1 MNLLTLLL
9 RLPLLPLQGF
19 LRVGELIDEE
29 VQHELRDP
37 ARLRHDLE
45 QIQQALE
52 SGQISE
58 EEAACITS
66 SSSCHWVAGPSVDV
80 QARWQ
85 PRARRHVR
93 SARTW

>member
-1 MNLLTLLL
+1 MDLLTLLL

-19 LRVGELIDEE
+19 LRLGELIDEE
-29 VQHELRDP
+29 VQRELRDP

-58 EEAACITS
+58 EEAA
-66 SSSCHWVAGPSVDV
+66 
-80 QARWQ
+80 
-85 PRARRHVR
+85 RAEEEAVTRFTQLVVGET
-93 SARTW
+93 AVTKL

>member
-1 MNLLTLLL
+1 MDLLTLLL

-19 LRVGELIDEE
+19 LRLGELIDEE
-29 VQHELRDP
+29 VQRELRDP

-58 EEAACITS
+58 EEAA
-66 SSSCHWVAGPSVDV
+66 
-80 QARWQ
+80 
-85 PRARRHVR
+85 RAEEEAVTRFIQLVEGET
-93 SARTW
+93 AVTKL

>member
-1 MNLLTLLL
+1 MDLLTLLL

-19 LRVGELIDEE
+19 LRLGELIDEE
-29 VQHELRDP
+29 VQRELRDP

-58 EEAACITS
+58 EEAA
-66 SSSCHWVAGPSVDV
+66 
-80 QARWQ
+80 
-85 PRARRHVR
+85 RAEEEAVTRFTQLVEGET
-93 SARTW
+93 AVTKL

>member
-19 LRVGELIDEE
+19 LRLGELIDEE
-29 VQHELRDP
+29 VQRELRDP

-58 EEAACITS
+58 EEAA
-66 SSSCHWVAGPSVDV
+66 
-80 QARWQ
+80 
-85 PRARRHVR
+85 RAEEEAVTRFTQLVVGET
-93 SARTW
+93 AVTKL

>member
-58 EEAACITS
+58 EEAA
-66 SSSCHWVAGPSVDV
+66 
-80 QARWQ
+80 
-85 PRARRHVR
+85 RAEEEVVTRFTQLVEGET
-93 SARTW
+93 AVTKL

>member
-1 MNLLTLLL
+1 MDLLTLLL

-19 LRVGELIDEE
+19 LRLGELIDEE
-29 VQHELRDP
+29 VQRELRDP

-58 EEAACITS
+58 EEAA
-66 SSSCHWVAGPSVDV
+66 
-80 QARWQ
+80 
-85 PRARRHVR
+85 RAEEEAVTRFTQLVGGET
-93 SARTW
+93 AVTKL

>member
-19 LRVGELIDEE
+19 LRLGELIDEE
-29 VQHELRDP
+29 VQRELRDP
-37 ARLRHDLE
+37 ARLRHNLE

-58 EEAACITS
+58 EEAARAEEEAVTRFTQL
-66 SSSCHWVAGPSVDV
+66 VDGETAV
-80 QARWQ
+80 
-85 PRARRHVR
+85 
-93 SARTW
+93 TKL

>member
-1 MNLLTLLL
+1 MDLLTLLL

-19 LRVGELIDEE
+19 LRLGELIDEE
-29 VQHELRDP
+29 VQRELRDP

-58 EEAACITS
+58 QEAARAEEEAVTRFTQL
-66 SSSCHWVAGPSVDV
+66 VDGETAV
-80 QARWQ
+80 
-85 PRARRHVR
+85 
-93 SARTW
+93 TKL

>member
-1 MNLLTLLL
+1 MDLLILLL

-19 LRVGELIDEE
+19 LRLGELIDEE
-29 VQHELRDP
+29 VQRELRDP

-58 EEAACITS
+58 EEAA
-66 SSSCHWVAGPSVDV
+66 
-80 QARWQ
+80 
-85 PRARRHVR
+85 RAEEEAVTRFTQLVKGET
-93 SARTW
+93 AVTKL

>member
-19 LRVGELIDEE
+19 LRLGELIDEE
-29 VQHELRDP
+29 VQRELRDP

-58 EEAACITS
+58 EEAA
-66 SSSCHWVAGPSVDV
+66 
-80 QARWQ
+80 
-85 PRARRHVR
+85 RAEEEAVTRFTQLVEGKT
-93 SARTW
+93 AVTKL

>member
-19 LRVGELIDEE
+19 LRLGELIDEE
-29 VQHELRDP
+29 AQRELRDP

-58 EEAACITS
+58 EEAA
-66 SSSCHWVAGPSVDV
+66 
-80 QARWQ
+80 
-85 PRARRHVR
+85 RAEEEVVTRFTQLVEGET
-93 SARTW
+93 AVTKL

>member
-1 MNLLTLLL
+1 MDLLTLLL

-19 LRVGELIDEE
+19 LRLGELIDEE
-29 VQHELRDP
+29 VQRELRDP

-58 EEAACITS
+58 EEAARAEEEAVTRFTQL
-66 SSSCHWVAGPSVDV
+66 V
-80 QARWQ
+80 QGETA
-85 PRARRHVR
+85 V
-93 SARTW
+93 TKL

>member
-1 MNLLTLLL
+1 MDLLTLLL

-19 LRVGELIDEE
+19 LRLGELVDEE
-29 VQHELRDP
+29 VQRELRDP

-58 EEAACITS
+58 EEAA
-66 SSSCHWVAGPSVDV
+66 
-80 QARWQ
+80 
-85 PRARRHVR
+85 RAEEEAVTRFTQLVEGET
-93 SARTW
+93 AVTKL

>member
-19 LRVGELIDEE
+19 LRLGELIDEE
-29 VQHELRDP
+29 VQRELRDP

-58 EEAACITS
+58 EEAARAEEEAVTRFTQL
-66 SSSCHWVAGPSVDV
+66 VDGETAV
-80 QARWQ
+80 
-85 PRARRHVR
+85 
-93 SARTW
+93 TKL

>member
-19 LRVGELIDEE
+19 LRLGELIDEE
-29 VQHELRDP
+29 VQRELRDP

-58 EEAACITS
+58 EEAARAEEEAVTRFIQL
-66 SSSCHWVAGPSVDV
+66 VDGETAV
-80 QARWQ
+80 
-85 PRARRHVR
+85 
-93 SARTW
+93 TKL

>member
-1 MNLLTLLL
+1 MDLLTLLL

-19 LRVGELIDEE
+19 LRLGELIDEE
-29 VQHELRDP
+29 VQRELRDP

-58 EEAACITS
+58 EEAARAEEEAVTRFTQL
-66 SSSCHWVAGPSVDV
+66 VDGETAV
-80 QARWQ
+80 
-85 PRARRHVR
+85 
-93 SARTW
+93 TKL

>member
-19 LRVGELIDEE
+19 LRLGELIDEE
-29 VQHELRDP
+29 VQRELRDP

-58 EEAACITS
+58 EEAA
-66 SSSCHWVAGPSVDV
+66 
-80 QARWQ
+80 
-85 PRARRHVR
+85 RAEEEAVTRFTQLVEGET
-93 SARTW
+93 AVTKL